1 MPTSLCI
8 SLNIK
13 VKRDAAT
20 KLFVSMRI
28 LTISA
33 GKVMPLFGKHHP
45 DYKSVVSAIH
55 KKAISTLENPTPVEI
70 TPLGVRGDEQ
80 ADLSVHGGIEKAIY
94 VYPVEHY
101 AFWNELLTRETKQP
115 VHLEHGTI
123 GENFTIEGLSE
134 TEVFVGDR
142 LKIGELEFAV
152 VKLREPCFKFNAAMR
167 YKGAAKAMLQSGF
180 SGWYLRVLKTGAL
193 TAGPQIT
200 LLPGPRETSIAQQN
214 QKLLKNRNQKDLW
227 E

>member
-1 MPTSLCI
+1 
-8 SLNIK
+8 
-13 VKRDAAT
+13 
-20 KLFVSMRI
+20 MRL
-28 LTISA
+28 LTIST
-33 GKVMPLFGKHHP
+33 GKVAPLFGNHHP
-45 DYKSVVSAIH
+45 DYKSVASAIR
-55 KKAISTLENPTPVEI
+55 KKAVSNLDNPTPVDI
-70 TPLGVRGDEQ
+70 TSLGVKGDEQ

-115 VHLEHGTI
+115 VHLEHGSI
-123 GENFTIEGLSE
+123 GENLTIEGLLE

-142 LKIGELEFAV
+142 LRIGQLEFSV

-180 SGWYLRVLKTGAL
+180 SGWYLRVMKPGVLA
-193 TAGPQIT
+193 AGTPIE
-200 LLPGPRETSIAQQN
+200 LIPGSRETSIAEQN
-214 QKLLKNRNQKDLW
+214 KKLLNNRNQKDLW